1 MNSNESWIV
10 QVDLAVYKFLK
21 KIPRKDSERI
31 LFAID
36 GLSANPFSGD
46 IQKMKGEEDVWRKRV
61 GAYRIFYE
69 VLGHERAVHVF
80 HAERRTSNTY

>member
-1 MNSNESWIV
+1 MNSNESWTV
-10 QVDLAVYKFLK
+10 EVDPAVYKFLK

-36 GLSANPFSGD
+36 GLLANPFSGD
-46 IQKMKGEEDVWRKRV
+46 IQKMKGEENAWRKRV

-69 VLGHERAVHVF
+69 ILSHERVVHVF